1 MELRHTVSK
10 CASPDKQKYMTQI
23 GLPSPPTARP
33 PAPFALARIAGDAER
48 VVKRNLPPPR
58 SVALLRSLRSHSVA
72 DSR

>member
-48 VVKRNLPPPR
+48 VVKLSLSL
-58 SVALLRSLRSHSVA
+58 SVALLRSYSVA